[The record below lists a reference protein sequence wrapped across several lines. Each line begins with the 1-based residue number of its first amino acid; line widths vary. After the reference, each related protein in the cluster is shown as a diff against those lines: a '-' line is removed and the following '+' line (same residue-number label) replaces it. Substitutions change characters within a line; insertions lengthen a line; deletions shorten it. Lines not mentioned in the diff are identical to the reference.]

1 MSEPQSLFYFLL
13 FNFSLVRNWSTSQ
26 SIEYLDQKE
35 SDQVE
40 CMLRNLISNHI
51 MIFSKVIITNNKFHS
66 QDLRIEELTGLLA
79 TIFK

>member
-1 MSEPQSLFYFLL
+1 MSEPQSLFCFLL

-51 MIFSKVIITNNKFHS
+51 MISSKVIITNFHF